1 MFPQTYTP
9 PPGFPPEG
17 RIVAPGAECHFLH
30 QARVELPDTL
40 GPLEAWNRVMAHPLP
55 GMALAFRLRDWISA
69 RFGVKRIGGFS
80 GAQAQRAEAGQRLDF
95 FLIEEATPDRLVLSE
110 RDRHLDVL
118 TCITATPAATGTE
131 VTILSSVVT
140 HNAFG
145 RAYML
150 AVGPAHR
157 LIVWAMLGRLRRS
170 VAKVRSDGPLTRGPD
185 RPI

>member
-1 MFPQTYTP
+1 MFPQTYAP

-17 RIVAPGAECHFLH
+17 RIVAPAADCRFLH
-30 QARVELPDTL
+30 QARVQLPGDL
-40 GPLEAWNRVMAHPLP
+40 APLEAWNRVMAHPLP

-80 GAQAQRAEAGQRLDF
+80 GERARSAEPGQRLDF
-95 FLIEEATPDRLVLSE
+95 FLIEEATPERLLLSE

-118 TCITATPAATGTE
+118 TCLTATASDTGTE

-150 AVGPAHR
+150 VVGPAHR

-170 VAKVRSDGPLTRGPD
+170 VAAGH
-185 RPI
+185 